1 MEAALDAPALA
12 GLAASFNERAA
23 AAAVVGLAKR
33 CLDADFSG
41 HAGDEEVRYAAG
53 TQLGV
58 QRRAVERALA
68 RFVQNQLARDGSHFR
83 HNRIA
88 RFSSNQESAT
98 LDLSIEHLTDSLATA
113 LLGRDQVREVWSVR
127 FQRMHHEQACAPSS
141 MQHRSSGWK
150 CCSQRRNLVPE
161 GVAEATHVQKVA
173 LPVNHEQG
181 HTSLQRDGEWVGLSL
196 LDAHGVVGNYARRAK

>member
-1 MEAALDAPALA
+1 
-12 GLAASFNERAA
+12 
-23 AAAVVGLAKR
+23 
-33 CLDADFSG
+33 
-41 HAGDEEVRYAAG
+41 
-53 TQLGV
+53 
-58 QRRAVERALA
+58 
-68 RFVQNQLARDGSHFR
+68 
-83 HNRIA
+83 
-88 RFSSNQESAT
+88 
-98 LDLSIEHLTDSLATA
+98 
-113 LLGRDQVREVWSVR
+113 
-127 FQRMHHEQACAPSS
+127 MHHEQACAPSS